1 MYKISSKYLS
11 VLKQRDFFHLILMIL
26 FGQLATS
33 FLMLSLIVSVYS
45 ETGSAYGVSG
55 VILSFTVPAFLLM
68 AFAGLAADIFDRRKI
83 MIIAYGFLSLVVL
96 FILTK
101 GQSFSS
107 TIPLSFLYFAGNTFF
122 IPSSSA
128 ATAQLVKKEY
138 LLSANSIFIFTMST
152 ALLSGFFLASLV
164 QFFFGHNVSLIFT
177 LGLLLIAI
185 ALGISL
191 PKLPPIKV
199 HHPNLVRNVI
209 HNLSGFKVIMKSKI
223 VWHFFLMFALMQG
236 IILFGVTLA
245 PGFFQEVIGISIE
258 KSPIFVVPLIGIGA
272 ILGTLYIHKPHLKE
286 STIVAY
292 GLGIIGI
299 LTAILGLLMNTYFFN
314 SLVLPIIAIYLIMVG
329 FGTIILMI
337 ASRTVIQK
345 EVPHSNQGIVF
356 AANMILSSLLIV
368 FMSPLAAYLV
378 ESLGFMKIMMYGG
391 LMFLLLSAVFAHFS
405 NRWKF

>member
-1 MYKISSKYLS
+1 MYKISNKYLS

-33 FLMLSLIVSVYS
+33 FLMLSLIVSVFS
-45 ETGSAYGVSG
+45 ETGSAYSVSG

-83 MIIAYGFLSLVVL
+83 MITAYGFLSLVVL

-128 ATAQLVKKEY
+128 ATAQLVKKEH
-138 LLSANSIFIFTMST
+138 LLTANSIFIFTMST
-152 ALLSGFFLASLV
+152 ALLSGFFLASLI
-164 QFFFGHNVSLIFT
+164 QFFFGHTVSLIFT

-191 PKLPPIKV
+191 PKLLPIKV
-199 HHPNLVRNVI
+199 HHPALVQNVL

-223 VWHFFLMFALMQG
+223 VWYFFFMFALMQG

-245 PGFFQEVIGISIE
+245 PGFFQEVIGISID
-258 KSPIFVVPLIGIGA
+258 KSPLFVVPIVGIGG
-272 ILGTLYIHKPHLKE
+272 ILGTLYIHRPNLKE
-286 STIVAY
+286 STTVAY
-292 GLGIIGI
+292 GLSIIGI
-299 LTAILGLLMNTYFFN
+299 FTALLGLLMNTYFFN
-314 SLVLPIIAIYLIMVG
+314 SLVLPIIAIYLIVVG

-337 ASRTVIQK
+337 ATRTVIQK
-345 EVPHSNQGIVF
+345 EVPHNNQGIVF

-378 ESLGFMKIMMYGG
+378 ESIGFMKIMVYGG